1 MAALC
6 GAAAI
11 ERSALEN
18 IKISR
23 ASVPVEGYS
32 MDDTT
37 ARLKFI
43 LATVKPMAAEYYR
56 LTGKPLGVT
65 GEVAEYV
72 AAETMG
78 LELVPPRTPG
88 YDAIRR
94 VGDQEIYIQ
103 IKGRAYGDNSK
114 SQRLGTIKQGANCH
128 IVMLVLLDNASLEL
142 REIWEAPYSAVAERL
157 ALPGSKARERGAL
170 GVAEFRKLA
179 VRVWPATA

>member
-1 MAALC
+1 
-6 GAAAI
+6 
-11 ERSALEN
+11 
-18 IKISR
+18 
-23 ASVPVEGYS
+23 

-94 VGDQEIYIQ
+94 IGDEEIYIQ
-103 IKGRAYGDNSK
+103 IKGRAYGDNTTN

-128 IVMLVLLDNASLEL
+128 VVMLVLMDNASLEL
-142 REIWEAPYSAVAERL
+142 REIWEAPYPAVAERL
-157 ALPGSKARERGAL
+157 AMPGSKARERGAL
-170 GVAEFRKLA
+170 GVSEFKKLA
-179 VRVWPATA
+179 KRVWPATA